1 MEILETKHRFI
12 ELRAKGY
19 SFDKIALELNKAKQ
33 TLIDWNRELREEI
46 EIRKATELELI
57 YESYFLLKKSRLQS
71 LGDILLRIETEIGQ
85 RSLSTIPTDK
95 LLDIYLKY
103 SNQIKA
109 ELEPVNESTERDPV
123 NIIFTKKLGNIS
135 YPKLT
140 L

>member
-33 TLIDWNRELREEI
+33 TLIDWSKELKGEI

-71 LGDILLRIETEIGQ
+71 LGDLLLRLETEIGE

-103 SNQIKA
+103 SNQIKE
-109 ELEPVNESTERDPV
+109 ELEPVNESKGREPIT
-123 NIIFTKKLGNIS
+123 IIFTEPEVD
-135 YPKLT
+135 Y
-140 L
+140 

>member
-33 TLIDWNRELREEI
+33 TLIDWSRELKEEI

-109 ELEPVNESTERDPV
+109 ELEPVNENKERDPIT
-123 NIIFTKKLGNIS
+123 IIFTKN
-135 YPKLT
+135 
-140 L
+140 

>member
-33 TLIDWNRELREEI
+33 TLIDWSRELKEEI

-57 YESYFLLKKSRLQS
+57 YESYLLLKKSRLQS

-123 NIIFTKKLGNIS
+123 TIIFTKN
-135 YPKLT
+135 
-140 L
+140 

>member
-33 TLIDWNRELREEI
+33 TLIDWNRELKEEI

-103 SNQIKA
+103 SNQIKT
-109 ELEPVNESTERDPV
+109 ELEPVNESKERDPV
-123 NIIFTKKLGNIS
+123 TIIFTKN
-135 YPKLT
+135 
-140 L
+140 

>member
-33 TLIDWNRELREEI
+33 TLIDWSRELKEEI

-109 ELEPVNESTERDPV
+109 ELEPVNESKERDPV
-123 NIIFTKKLGNIS
+123 TIIFTKN
-135 YPKLT
+135 
-140 L
+140 

>member
-12 ELRAKGY
+12 ELRAKGS

-33 TLIDWNRELREEI
+33 TLIDWSRELKEEI

-71 LGDILLRIETEIGQ
+71 LGDILPRIETEIGQ

-109 ELEPVNESTERDPV
+109 ELEPVNENRERDPIT
-123 NIIFTKKLGNIS
+123 IIFTKN
-135 YPKLT
+135 
-140 L
+140 

>member
-33 TLIDWNRELREEI
+33 TLIDWSRELKEEI

-103 SNQIKA
+103 SNQTKA
-109 ELEPVNESTERDPV
+109 ELEPVTDSKERDPIT
-123 NIIFTKKLGNIS
+123 IIFTKN
-135 YPKLT
+135 
-140 L
+140 

>member
-33 TLIDWNRELREEI
+33 TLIDWSRELKEEI

-85 RSLSTIPTDK
+85 RSLSTIPIDK

-109 ELEPVNESTERDPV
+109 ELEPVNENKERDPIT
-123 NIIFTKKLGNIS
+123 IIFTKN
-135 YPKLT
+135 
-140 L
+140 

>member
-33 TLIDWNRELREEI
+33 TLIDWSKELKEEI

-71 LGDILLRIETEIGQ
+71 LGDILLRVETEIGQ

-109 ELEPVNESTERDPV
+109 ELEPVNENKERDPIT
-123 NIIFTKKLGNIS
+123 IIFTKN
-135 YPKLT
+135 
-140 L
+140 

>member
-33 TLIDWNRELREEI
+33 TLIDWSRELKEEI

-109 ELEPVNESTERDPV
+109 ELEPVNESKEREPV
-123 NIIFTKKLGNIS
+123 TIIFTKN
-135 YPKLT
+135 
-140 L
+140 

>member
-19 SFDKIALELNKAKQ
+19 CFDKIALELNKAKQ
-33 TLIDWNRELREEI
+33 TLIDWSKELKGEI

-71 LGDILLRIETEIGQ
+71 LGDLLLRIETEIGE

-103 SNQIKA
+103 SNQIKE
-109 ELEPVNESTERDPV
+109 ELEPVNESKEREPIT
-123 NIIFTKKLGNIS
+123 IIFTKPEVD
-135 YPKLT
+135 Y
-140 L
+140 

>member
-33 TLIDWNRELREEI
+33 TLIDWSRELKEEI

-71 LGDILLRIETEIGQ
+71 LGDLLLRIETEIGE

-103 SNQIKA
+103 SNQIKE
-109 ELEPVNESTERDPV
+109 ELEPVNESKEREPIT
-123 NIIFTKKLGNIS
+123 IIFTKPEVD
-135 YPKLT
+135 Y
-140 L
+140 

>member
-19 SFDKIALELNKAKQ
+19 SFDKIAMELNKAKQ
-33 TLIDWNRELREEI
+33 TLIDWSRELKEEI

-109 ELEPVNESTERDPV
+109 ELEPVNENRERDPI
-123 NIIFTKKLGNIS
+123 NIIFTKN
-135 YPKLT
+135 
-140 L
+140 

>member
-33 TLIDWNRELREEI
+33 TLIDWSRELKEEI

-103 SNQIKA
+103 INQIKA
-109 ELEPVNESTERDPV
+109 ELEPVNESKERDPV
-123 NIIFTKKLGNIS
+123 TIIFTKN
-135 YPKLT
+135 
-140 L
+140 

>member
-33 TLIDWNRELREEI
+33 TLIDWSKELKGEI

-71 LGDILLRIETEIGQ
+71 LGDLLLRIETEIGE

-103 SNQIKA
+103 SNQIKE
-109 ELEPVNESTERDPV
+109 ELEPVNESKGREPIT
-123 NIIFTKKLGNIS
+123 IIFTEPEVG
-135 YPKLT
+135 Y
-140 L
+140 

>member
-33 TLIDWNRELREEI
+33 TLIDWSRELKEEI

-71 LGDILLRIETEIGQ
+71 MGDILLRIETEIGQ

-109 ELEPVNESTERDPV
+109 ELEPVNENRERDPIT
-123 NIIFTKKLGNIS
+123 IIFTKN
-135 YPKLT
+135 
-140 L
+140 

>member
-33 TLIDWNRELREEI
+33 TLIDWSRELKEEI

-109 ELEPVNESTERDPV
+109 ELEPVSESKERDPI
-123 NIIFTKKLGNIS
+123 NIIFTKN
-135 YPKLT
+135 
-140 L
+140 

>member
-19 SFDKIALELNKAKQ
+19 SYDKIALELNKAKQ
-33 TLIDWNRELREEI
+33 TLIDWSKELKEEI

-85 RSLSTIPTDK
+85 RNLSTIPTDK

-109 ELEPVNESTERDPV
+109 ELEPVNENKEREPIT
-123 NIIFTKKLGNIS
+123 IIFTKPEVG
-135 YPKLT
+135 Y
-140 L
+140 

>member
-33 TLIDWNRELREEI
+33 TLIDWSRELKEEI

-71 LGDILLRIETEIGQ
+71 LGDLLLRIETEIGE

-103 SNQIKA
+103 SNQIKE
-109 ELEPVNESTERDPV
+109 ELEPVNESKEREPIT
-123 NIIFTKKLGNIS
+123 IIFTKPEVG
-135 YPKLT
+135 Y
-140 L
+140 

>member
-33 TLIDWNRELREEI
+33 TLIDWSRELKEEI

-85 RSLSTIPTDK
+85 RSLSNIPTDK

-109 ELEPVNESTERDPV
+109 ELEPVSENKERDPIT
-123 NIIFTKKLGNIS
+123 IIFTKN
-135 YPKLT
+135 
-140 L
+140 

>member
-33 TLIDWNRELREEI
+33 TLIDWSRELKEEI

-109 ELEPVNESTERDPV
+109 ELEPVTDSKERDPIT
-123 NIIFTKKLGNIS
+123 IIFTKN
-135 YPKLT
+135 
-140 L
+140 

>member
-33 TLIDWNRELREEI
+33 TLIDWSRELKEEI

-71 LGDILLRIETEIGQ
+71 LGDILLRIEGEIGQ

-109 ELEPVNESTERDPV
+109 ELEPVNESKEREPV
-123 NIIFTKKLGNIS
+123 TIIFTKN
-135 YPKLT
+135 
-140 L
+140 

>member
-33 TLIDWNRELREEI
+33 TLIDWSRELKEEI

-71 LGDILLRIETEIGQ
+71 LGDILLRVETEIGQ

-109 ELEPVNESTERDPV
+109 ELEPVNENKERDPIT
-123 NIIFTKKLGNIS
+123 IIFTKN
-135 YPKLT
+135 
-140 L
+140 

>member
-33 TLIDWNRELREEI
+33 TLIDWSRELKEEI

-109 ELEPVNESTERDPV
+109 ELEPVNENREKDPIT
-123 NIIFTKKLGNIS
+123 IIFTKN
-135 YPKLT
+135 
-140 L
+140 

>member
-33 TLIDWNRELREEI
+33 TLIDWSRELKEEI

-123 NIIFTKKLGNIS
+123 TIIFTKN
-135 YPKLT
+135 
-140 L
+140 

>member
-19 SFDKIALELNKAKQ
+19 SYDKIALELNKAKQ
-33 TLIDWNRELREEI
+33 TLIDWSKELKGEI

-71 LGDILLRIETEIGQ
+71 LGDLLLRIETEIGE

-103 SNQIKA
+103 SNQIKE
-109 ELEPVNESTERDPV
+109 ELEPVNESKGREPIT
-123 NIIFTKKLGNIS
+123 IIFTEPEVG
-135 YPKLT
+135 Y
-140 L
+140 

>member
-33 TLIDWNRELREEI
+33 TLIDWSRELKEEI

-109 ELEPVNESTERDPV
+109 ELEPVNENRERDPIT
-123 NIIFTKKLGNIS
+123 IIFTKN
-135 YPKLT
+135 
-140 L
+140 

>member
-33 TLIDWNRELREEI
+33 TLIDWNRELKEEI

-109 ELEPVNESTERDPV
+109 ELEPVNESKEREPV
-123 NIIFTKKLGNIS
+123 TIIFTKN
-135 YPKLT
+135 
-140 L
+140 

>member
-33 TLIDWNRELREEI
+33 TLIDWSRELKEEI

-85 RSLSTIPTDK
+85 KSLSTIPKDK

-109 ELEPVNESTERDPV
+109 ELEPVTDSKERDPIT
-123 NIIFTKKLGNIS
+123 IIFTKN
-135 YPKLT
+135 
-140 L
+140 

>member
-33 TLIDWNRELREEI
+33 TLIDWSKELKEEI

-109 ELEPVNESTERDPV
+109 ELEPVNESKEREPV
-123 NIIFTKKLGNIS
+123 TIIFTKN
-135 YPKLT
+135 
-140 L
+140 

>member
-33 TLIDWNRELREEI
+33 TLIDWNRELKEEI

-109 ELEPVNESTERDPV
+109 ELEPVTESKERDPV
-123 NIIFTKKLGNIS
+123 TIIFTKN
-135 YPKLT
+135 
-140 L
+140 

>member
-109 ELEPVNESTERDPV
+109 ELEPVNESKERDPV
-123 NIIFTKKLGNIS
+123 TIIFTKN
-135 YPKLT
+135 
-140 L
+140 

>member
-1 MEILETKHRFI
+1 MDTINTKERFI

-33 TLIDWNRELREEI
+33 TLIDWSRELKEEI

-109 ELEPVNESTERDPV
+109 ELEPVNESKERDPV
-123 NIIFTKKLGNIS
+123 TIIFTKN
-135 YPKLT
+135 
-140 L
+140 

>member
-33 TLIDWNRELREEI
+33 TLIDWNRELKEEI

-109 ELEPVNESTERDPV
+109 ELEPVNESKERDPV
-123 NIIFTKKLGNIS
+123 TIIFTKN
-135 YPKLT
+135 
-140 L
+140 

>member
-33 TLIDWNRELREEI
+33 TLIDWSRELKEEI

-71 LGDILLRIETEIGQ
+71 LGDLLLRIETEIGE

-103 SNQIKA
+103 SNQIKE
-109 ELEPVNESTERDPV
+109 ELEPVNESKGREPIT
-123 NIIFTKKLGNIS
+123 IIFTEPEVG
-135 YPKLT
+135 Y
-140 L
+140 

>member
-71 LGDILLRIETEIGQ
+71 LGDILLKIETEIGQ

-109 ELEPVNESTERDPV
+109 ELEPVNESKERDPV
-123 NIIFTKKLGNIS
+123 TIIFTKN
-135 YPKLT
+135 
-140 L
+140 

>member
-33 TLIDWNRELREEI
+33 TLIDWSRELKEEI

-85 RSLSTIPTDK
+85 MSLSTIPTDK

-109 ELEPVNESTERDPV
+109 ELEPVNESKERDPV
-123 NIIFTKKLGNIS
+123 TIIFTKN
-135 YPKLT
+135 
-140 L
+140 